1 VKVTGQR
8 VLLTGATGG
17 LGIAIARRLAAAGA
31 DLVLSG
37 RRVDVLEPL
46 ADELGAEVVAAD
58 LSGAG
63 GAEGLAAAAGEV
75 DVLVANAG
83 IPASGRLET
92 YSVEQID
99 RALDVNLRAPIVLV
113 HALTPGM
120 VARGSGHVV
129 FISSI
134 AGKTATPGTAL
145 YNATKYGLRGFSL
158 ALRADLRPH
167 GVGVSTI
174 FPGFIRDAGMFADT
188 DIRLPFGVGTRSPDA
203 VAKAVVRAVAR
214 NKAEIDVAPLL
225 LRAGGIVGG
234 IAPDLVARVSRLGGS
249 EQIVLDFE
257 RAQMDKR

>member
-1 VKVTGQR
+1 MKLSGQR

-17 LGIAIARRLAAAGA
+17 LGAAIARRIAAAGA
-31 DLVLSG
+31 ELIVSG

-46 ADELGAEVVAAD
+46 AAELGARVLAAD
-58 LSGAG
+58 LSDAD
-63 GAEGLAAAAGEV
+63 AVARLAAAAGEV

-92 YSVEQID
+92 YSVAQID
-99 RALDVNLRAPIVLV
+99 RALDVNLRAPIMLV

-120 VARGSGHVV
+120 VARRKGHVV

-188 DIRLPFGVGTRSPDA
+188 EIELPVGVGTRTPEA
-203 VAKAVVRAVAR
+203 VAKAVIRAIAR
-214 NKAEIDVAPLL
+214 NRAEIDVAPLL
-225 LRAGGIVGG
+225 LRAGGVVGG
-234 IAPDLVARVSRLGGS
+234 IAPELVARIGRVGAS
-249 EQIVLDFE
+249 EELVLDFE